1 MGRKIFVSYKYAD
14 SSVKQLSPSWLKI
27 TTVRD
32 YVDLLEEK
40 LDRTSNIYKGESD
53 GEDLSYLSEYTIEKK
68 LKDRIWDSTVTIVFI
83 SPNMKESYKLEKNQ
97 WIPREIS
104 YSLRKVTRGGKTS
117 QSNSL
122 IAVVLPDSNG
132 FYNYANYSTYHFK
145 IIQKNIDCGY
155 AVKVN
160 WNDFINNISY
170 YISKADRSKEF
181 YESIKV
187 VNID

>member
-14 SSVKQLSPSWLKI
+14 SNVKQLDPVWLK
-27 TTVRD
+27 TTTARD
-32 YVDLLEEK
+32 YVDLFEKK
-40 LDRTSNIYKGESD
+40 LDKTNHIYKGESD
-53 GEDLSYLSEYTIEKK
+53 GEDLSMLSESTIYEK
-68 LKDRIWDSTVTIVFI
+68 LKYRIWDSTVTIVFI
-83 SPNMKESYKLEKNQ
+83 SPNMKEPYKLEKNQ

-104 YSLRKVTRGGKTS
+104 YSLRKVPRGGKTS

-132 FYNYANYSTYHFK
+132 LYNYANYSTYLFK
-145 IIQKNIDCGY
+145 IIQKNIDNGY

-160 WNDFINNISY
+160 WNDFINDVSY
-170 YISKADRSKEF
+170 YVSRADTRKEHF
-181 YESIKV
+181 ESQKV